1 MKIATATLELEDDK
15 FKEMEMVLLNN
26 GYKSLKSKM
35 LESDWIQFVI
45 EEYNATE
52 IYLDC
57 NNGNLEQAYED
68 AKYDI

>member
-15 FKEMEMVLLNN
+15 FKEMEMVLLKN

>member
-1 MKIATATLELEDDK
+1 MKIATTTLELEDDK
-15 FKEMEMVLLNN
+15 FKEMEMVLLKN

-57 NNGNLEQAYED
+57 NNGNLEQAYND

>member
-15 FKEMEMVLLNN
+15 FKEMEMVLLKN

-57 NNGNLEQAYED
+57 NNGNLERAYED